1 MISAETIAESYDY
14 VTRPSYRIRPAQPF
28 KNEAAVAVFQNA
40 DITFVIAACVA
51 ALLVGLSKG
60 GLSMIGSLA
69 TPVLAL
75 AVSPVKAA
83 ALLLPLLVV
92 SDMFGLW
99 AYRKDFDRRNLMI
112 LIPAGVIG
120 IAVGWAMAA
129 QVSDRMVG
137 LLIGVIGLAYCV
149 NAWRTRNVVVAPKPA
164 DVPRGMFWGTVM
176 GFSSFVSHSG
186 GPPFQVYV
194 LPQQLPKVV
203 FAGTTTITFA
213 AINAV
218 KLVPYWAL
226 GQFDASNLRTSVLLM
241 PIAVGGALTG
251 IRLVRVMPQRL
262 YFGIVQGLLFLVSI
276 KLIADAV
283 GHS

>member
-1 MISAETIAESYDY
+1 M
-14 VTRPSYRIRPAQPF
+14 
-28 KNEAAVAVFQNA
+28 AVFHTL
-40 DITFVIAACVA
+40 DIAFVVAASLA

-75 AVSPVKAA
+75 VVSPVKAA

-99 AYRKDFDRRNLMI
+99 AYRKEFDRRNLMI
-112 LIPAGVIG
+112 LIPAGVVG
-120 IAVGWAMAA
+120 IAAGWAMAA
-129 QVSDRMVG
+129 QVSDRIVG
-137 LLIGVIGLAYCV
+137 LLIGVIGLAYCI
-149 NAWRTRNVVVAPKPA
+149 NAWRTRNVAVAPKPA
-164 DVPRGMFWGTVM
+164 DVPRGAFWGAVM

-203 FAGTTTITFA
+203 FAGTTTIVFA
-213 AINAV
+213 AINVV

-241 PIAVGGALTG
+241 PVAVGGALTG
-251 IRLVRVMPQRL
+251 IRLVRVLPQRI
-262 YFGIVQGLLFLVSI
+262 YFGIVQVLLFLVSI
-276 KLIADAV
+276 KLIADAF
-283 GHS
+283 GHG